1 MTCFCLRT
9 SYNLI
14 SHGKSETVSAI
25 QEGPIGRFFLML
37 PRKFPRYTD
46 ANGKKKVAGGPGL
59 KQTQL
64 YTAEFGR
71 AIAAWWRAHGPVSTG
86 TGSLPLQ
93 TDNVVSSCFLRES
106 MGTCSHDFWWTR
118 NSKTLH
124 PLQQEGAKAMVS
136 CSTRWSVSA
145 CPLFSFCGKDVIK
158 CPKWDEAELQT
169 KVWANCNMTCSVN
182 QPGSSWGRQY
192 EAYFLVFLERK
203 YIYPQKCTKLEKVCC
218 LKLSIGGAHCS
229 VLQTQ
234 ALWFLRGYAGRGFG
248 RSESF
253 TWLSTVRH
261 SQFSFNNM
269 RLASATNFGGKK
281 AR

>member
-106 MGTCSHDFWWTR
+106 MGTCSHDFWWKFKNIASFAAGGSEGDGVLFKALICQRMLSRTA
-118 NSKTLH
+118 
-124 PLQQEGAKAMVS
+124 PLQS
-136 CSTRWSVSA
+136 
-145 CPLFSFCGKDVIK
+145 
-158 CPKWDEAELQT
+158 
-169 KVWANCNMTCSVN
+169 
-182 QPGSSWGRQY
+182 
-192 EAYFLVFLERK
+192 
-203 YIYPQKCTKLEKVCC
+203 
-218 LKLSIGGAHCS
+218 
-229 VLQTQ
+229 
-234 ALWFLRGYAGRGFG
+234 LWQRCDKM
-248 RSESF
+248 
-253 TWLSTVRH
+253 
-261 SQFSFNNM
+261 SQM
-269 RLASATNFGGKK
+269 R
-281 AR
+281 